1 MGSVNVNRNLSDQ
14 FYRYKMPRIIAKVE
28 GKGNGIKTVLV
39 NMGEVAKALN
49 RPATYP
55 TKYFGCEL
63 GAQTQ
68 LDTKNDRYIVNG
80 AHEAGKLQDI
90 LDGFIRRY
98 VLCSSCSNPETV
110 LAVLARKGIITTK
123 CRACGYSG
131 TLETNH
137 KLNTYILKNPPP
149 SEEESKLSVAPG
161 SSKKGKRKSRDEKKG
176 AKTQNG
182 TTEDVASSPPGDS
195 DAHDGHGDHD
205 DGHVDGTA
213 GDDDDW
219 GEDTSEAA
227 KARRMEALTTGAK
240 GLMLDDDLDKSEQ
253 ERMDIFYN
261 FVKARL
267 ARGLDG
273 KEVFGEAERLE
284 VRDKAPLVLCELL
297 FDEGM
302 ATQVVQHRALLLRFT
317 HGSARAQRYL
327 LGGFEQV
334 VREHSAVLLPRVPHV
349 LKALYDRDILEEEAI
364 LDWAKKCSKKYV
376 SKEMA
381 QEIHEKAK
389 PFIKWLQEA
398 EEEESSEEE
407 DAGSEDENVEVVYS
421 DRHISTSIQE
431 VKEEAKPVP
440 TTKAGAPAAPAKA
453 GRDEDDDLDIDAI

>member
-1 MGSVNVNRNLSDQ
+1 MGSVNVNRNLTDQ
-14 FYRYKMPRIIAKVE
+14 FYRYKMPKIIAKVE

-68 LDTKNDRYIVNG
+68 LDAKNDRYIVNG
-80 AHEAGKLQDI
+80 AHEAAKLQDI

-110 LAVLARKGIITTK
+110 LSVLARKGIITTK

-131 TLETNH
+131 TLDTNH

-149 SEEESKLSVAPG
+149 NEEDKSSAAPG

-176 AKTQNG
+176 SKAHNG
-182 TTEDVASSPPGDS
+182 TTDDAASSPPKDC
-195 DAHDGHGDHD
+195 DAHDGHGDHEND
-205 DGHVDGTA
+205 A
-213 GDDDDW
+213 DDDDYDW
-219 GEDTSEAA
+219 GEDTSADA

-253 ERMDIFYN
+253 ERMNIFYN

-267 ARGLDG
+267 DKNLDT

-284 VRDKAPLVLCELL
+284 VREKAPLVLCELL

-317 HGSARAQRYL
+317 HDSARSQRYL

-334 VREHSAVLLPRVPHV
+334 VREHSGVLLPRVPHV
-349 LKALYDRDILEEEAI
+349 LKALYDHDILEEEVI
-364 LDWAKKCSKKYV
+364 LEWAKKCSKKYV

-381 QEIHEKAK
+381 QEIHDKAK

-398 EEEESSEEE
+398 EEEESSGE
-407 DAGSEDENVEVVYS
+407 DDADSQDENVEVVYS

-431 VKEEAKPVP
+431 VKEEPSTPKVL
-440 TTKAGAPAAPAKA
+440 AAPTAKA
-453 GRDEDDDLDIDAI
+453 SARDDEDDIDIDAI